1 MSKNETAQCTNNIEK
16 IMAELGTPSLKAF
29 AGVFDLNPVRFYS
42 VAKQPKEGVVYD
54 AKVFNWDAIERFIT
68 RRLDA
73 EKGLA
78 TLEDVVKAALV
89 VEEELKQSDG
99 RRSSNRGEGSAYGEK
114 IEVDGKMV
122 AKRRFANFEME
133 NGQLVTLKKDPEVY
147 AIVLQTAS
155 HTVLRPVN
163 SADPTDFKGNDVK
176 VISNGMLNF
185 KGTGPSALEASIKE
199 RLSGEY
205 AKKLADEA
213 AKAAAEAA
221 AKVPADTEPVEANPA
236 TE

>member
-1 MSKNETAQCTNNIEK
+1 MSKNETVQFTNNIEK

-89 VEEELKQSDG
+89 LEEELKQSDG
-99 RRSSNRGEGSAYGEK
+99 RRSSNRGEGSAYGAK

-213 AKAAAEAA
+213 AKVAAEAA
-221 AKVPADTEPVEANPA
+221 AKVPDNAEPSDAVEG
-236 TE
+236 

>member
-1 MSKNETAQCTNNIEK
+1 MAKNETAQVQYTNNIEK
-16 IMAELGTPSLKAF
+16 LMAELGTPSQKAF
-29 AGVFDLNPVRFYS
+29 AAVFDLNPVRFYS

-54 AKVFNWDAIERFIT
+54 AKVFNWDAIERFIA

-73 EKGLA
+73 DKGLA

-89 VEEELKQSDG
+89 KEEELKANDG
-99 RRSSNRGEGSAYGEK
+99 RRSRGEGTGYGEK
-114 IEVDGKMV
+114 IEVDGKMI

-133 NGQLVTLKKDPEVY
+133 NGQLVTLKKDAEVY

-185 KGTGPSALEASIKE
+185 KGTGPSALEASIQE
-199 RLSGEY
+199 RFSGEY
-205 AKKLADEA
+205 AKKLAAELQEA
-213 AKAAAEAA
+213 ADKAAAEAA
-221 AKVPADTEPVEANPA
+221 E
-236 TE
+236 